1 MQTFWSTQTLRG
13 SKSGPNSGKCPKIE
27 VGMESLWWILKILN
41 LLGQQLVRAP
51 SCAVDRVGWD
61 LVLQPA
67 H

>member
-1 MQTFWSTQTLRG
+1 MNNELTAYADPDTVIGQG
-13 SKSGPNSGKCPKIE
+13 
-27 VGMESLWWILKILN
+27 LN